1 MDFDIVR
8 SFVDALRSALGT
20 SAVMFALAGVGLN
33 VMFGF
38 TGLLNFG
45 HVGSLL
51 VGGYGTAITV
61 NLGGSLWLGVLV
73 GIAAAV
79 ILGLIYGLPTLRLR
93 EDYLAIVTIAAA
105 EILRLLA
112 RSSALEPLTQGV
124 FGIQKFADEF
134 YALNPFPRGSYG
146 IWRITWD
153 ANTLWAI
160 VIGWLAVALSV
171 WLVWALTRAP
181 WGRVLKAIREDEDA
195 ARALGKN
202 VFGYKLQSL
211 AIGGAI
217 GSLAGIFF
225 AVQTQSVNPDSF
237 QPIFTFLAYAVVILG
252 GPGRVMGPV
261 LGSILFWFLLSFTEA
276 VLRQAVTAG
285 FIPDWLLTAQEVA
298 AVRWI
303 LVGLG
308 LMLLMTFRPQG
319 LFGSREETLIDAR

>member
-33 VMFGF
+33 VMFGY

-61 NLGGSLWLGVLV
+61 NLGGPLWLGVLV

-79 ILGLIYGLPTLRLR
+79 VLGLVYGLPTLRLR
-93 EDYLAIVTIAAA
+93 ADYLAIVTIAAA
-105 EILRLLA
+105 EILRLLV

-153 ANTLWAI
+153 ANTLSA
-160 VIGWLAVALSV
+160 
-171 WLVWALTRAP
+171 
-181 WGRVLKAIREDEDA
+181 
-195 ARALGKN
+195 
-202 VFGYKLQSL
+202 
-211 AIGGAI
+211 
-217 GSLAGIFF
+217 
-225 AVQTQSVNPDSF
+225 
-237 QPIFTFLAYAVVILG
+237 
-252 GPGRVMGPV
+252 
-261 LGSILFWFLLSFTEA
+261 
-276 VLRQAVTAG
+276 
-285 FIPDWLLTAQEVA
+285 
-298 AVRWI
+298 
-303 LVGLG
+303 
-308 LMLLMTFRPQG
+308 
-319 LFGSREETLIDAR
+319 

>member
-8 SFVDALRSALGT
+8 SFVDAMRSALGT

-33 VMFGF
+33 VMFGY

-61 NLGGSLWLGVLV
+61 NLGGPLWLGILI

-79 ILGLIYGLPTLRLR
+79 VLGLIYGLPTLRLR
-93 EDYLAIVTIAAA
+93 ADYLAIVTIAAA
-105 EILRLLA
+105 EILRLLT
-112 RSSALEPLTQGV
+112 RSSALEPITQGV

-146 IWRITWD
+146 IWRISWD

-160 VIGWLAVALSV
+160 VVGWLVVALSV
-171 WLVWALTRAP
+171 WLVWMLTRAP

-195 ARALGKN
+195 ARSLGKN

-225 AVQTQSVNPDSF
+225 AVQSQSVNPDSF
-237 QPIFTFLAYAVVILG
+237 QPLFTFLAYAVVILG

-261 LGSILFWFLLSFTEA
+261 VGSILFWFLLSFTEA
-276 VLRQAVTAG
+276 VLRQATGAG
-285 FIPDWLLTAQEVA
+285 LIPDWLLNAQEVA

-308 LMLLMTFRPQG
+308 LMLLMAFRPQG

>member
-1 MDFDIVR
+1 MDLVR
-8 SFVDALRSALGT
+8 SLVDATRSALGT

-33 VMFGF
+33 VMFGY

-51 VGGYGTAITV
+51 VGGYGVAITV
-61 NLGGSLWLGVLV
+61 NLGGPLWLGVLV

-79 ILGLIYGLPTLRLR
+79 LLGLIYGLPTLRLR

-105 EILRLLA
+105 EILRLLT
-112 RSSALEPLTQGV
+112 RSSAFEPITRGV
-124 FGIQKFADEF
+124 FGIQKFANAF
-134 YALNPFPRGSYG
+134 YSLNPFPPGSYG
-146 IWRITWD
+146 IWRITWS

-160 VIGWLAVALSV
+160 LVGWVVVGLSV
-171 WLVWALTRAP
+171 LLVWGLTRAP

-195 ARALGKN
+195 ARSLGKN

-237 QPIFTFLAYAVVILG
+237 QPLFTFLAYAVVILG
-252 GPGRVMGPV
+252 GPGRVLGPV
-261 LGSILFWFLLSFTEA
+261 VGSVLFWFLLSFTEA
-276 VLRQAVTAG
+276 VLRQATLAG
-285 FIPDWLLTAQEVA
+285 FIPSWLLTAQEVA
-298 AVRWI
+298 AVRWV

-308 LMLLMTFRPQG
+308 LILLMAFRPQG

>member
-1 MDFDIVR
+1 MDFDVVR
-8 SFVDALRSALGT
+8 ALVDALRSALGT

-33 VMFGF
+33 VMFGY

-61 NLGGSLWLGVLV
+61 NLGGPLWLGVLI
-73 GIAAAV
+73 GITAAV
-79 ILGLIYGLPTLRLR
+79 LLGLIYGLPTLRLR

-105 EILRLLA
+105 EILRLLV

-134 YALNPFPRGSYG
+134 YSLNPFPRGSYG

-160 VIGWLAVALSV
+160 VVGWLVVALSV

-237 QPIFTFLAYAVVILG
+237 QPLFTFLAYAVVILG

-261 LGSILFWFLLSFTEA
+261 VGSILFWFLLSFTEA
-276 VLRQAVTAG
+276 ILRQAVTVG
-285 FIPDWLLTAQEVA
+285 YIPDWLLSAQEVA

>member
-1 MDFDIVR
+1 MEFDLLQ
-8 SFVDALRSALGT
+8 SFVDAIRSSLGT

-33 VMFGF
+33 VMFGY

-61 NLGGSLWLGVLV
+61 NLGGPLWLGILI
-73 GIAAAV
+73 GIGAAV
-79 ILGLIYGLPTLRLR
+79 VLGLIYGLPTLRLR

-105 EILRLLA
+105 EILRLMT

-134 YALNPFPRGSYG
+134 YALNPFPRGIYG
-146 IWRITWD
+146 VWKITWD

-160 VIGWLAVALSV
+160 LVGWIVVALSV

-195 ARALGKN
+195 ARSLGKN

-217 GSLAGIFF
+217 GSLAGVFF

-252 GPGRVMGPV
+252 GPGRVFGPV
-261 LGSILFWFLLSFTEA
+261 VGSILFWFLMSFTES
-276 VLRQAVTAG
+276 VLRQAVGIG
-285 FIPDWLLTAQEVA
+285 FIPDWLLSAQEVA

-308 LMLLMTFRPQG
+308 LMLLMTYRPQG